1 MLCVLGVW
9 NRIVLLVPGN
19 RYTMSRQKFAT
30 ILLPSKIRS
39 MKPGFCF
46 TFAEFVDGLKF
57 PAEAAAKLFLKSF
70 RGFFGDMTP
79 AEQAAQELAAL
90 DQETELHRAV
100 ERVRDLAQRLDEAA
114 ALHLSR
120 GVTTAPRPVFGHSF
134 GHGHHRERA
143 FAGRVPFQPPTPSP
157 PATASGL
164 CTWCHSPGHVISDCP
179 GNDHGIPGRSR
190 YHPENNGAPSPF
202 GYFHHRLPLSVA
214 DGTHAVRGTRLTC
227 GFSKPVHHRLGFLP
241 PLDPQLTTT
250 VVVNGVSAPAL
261 LDTGAMIS
269 VISPALRMIW
279 HYRSWRTARPVTL
292 RLSPECKP
300 QQAVLYHLGRDPL
313 ILVGLSELR
322 GHGLVLGDTPTITPL
337 NIPVDDDDNDLGD
350 DDYGGEAIVGRLVL
364 AGPLGALDSDGQPD
378 LAALALAAPR
388 IATLATPPSG
398 PHLGKAAPTV
408 PVVRRDVLT
417 DPEAQQVTDLLGE
430 YAHLFGDSP
439 LPRGDGAF
447 SGPALAWSQPYFPH
461 SPLEQ
466 PDAIPFSVFTPFD
479 IHVAWTLTP
488 EVPRSTPM
496 TPNTRGL
503 SAQTGPQL
511 TVDITRVSGRRYLP
525 GYYVPSR
532 RRLASGCETDR
543 QKRSRSDSDQGPV
556 DEFVDDSLSPAGQN
570 EADEQGEEQDE
581 HEDVAEQPTDVSEQP
596 QPEPVPQKE
605 PDLREPL
612 LASKLESLNES
623 CTSPSPITSSTNT
636 ITSSSKTQSTST
648 CLKISP
654 SPTTD
659 SKTEP
664 RQNPTSTVTSP
675 QAAAPRPR
683 LPIGASPFQFAGMK
697 QLVPS
702 PGCSSPFDPA
712 WRSSFDCS
720 LFTANNPAAPSVSRH
735 LNRGITVPVCFLQSF
750 SEYHLDSGICVE
762 LHKVLNR
769 LIGVFTS
776 SIRVL
781 TEGTCSNVT
790 AVYRNLSA
798 RALAIAQ
805 NLEDEQAVGL
815 HTPIEGPFSLEELV
829 LWERAFPRYAQ
840 AVLRDRAQLRHSK
853 FGPAFARAL
862 RPVRRNIW
870 LSPRPTGRPT
880 TGRFSARSIGPTR
893 AGSTFR
899 AIGNAS

>member
-1 MLCVLGVW
+1 MEKVDAMVREIAVFEAGTFQFWRANFWKDGIIGAGNAPWPVGIIMVENAACREKYPVDGEAYARMKEMMTRQAGVQGVHFGDVGKTENCCAMMAREVRKKVSRRLECLCNPRTYHKGECELAAEMGILD
-9 NRIVLLVPGN
+9 RAGKRRATGALSSVPGN

-39 MKPGFCF
+39 MKPEAFVSPLPSLPRLRNILNFEECNWSLLLRWVFFCVTINIASILVKISLIRF
-46 TFAEFVDGLKF
+46 TTSLDRNQIFSELQIAFSLEEHIWKFLRFVDGLKF

-70 RGFFGDMTP
+70 RGFFGDMVKDEFLVGCAASPSSDDDSSSSSSEDEKPAPLASATSVPATSGSDPAGTSAGVAKTP

-157 PATASGL
+157 PATASVPPHPTSRGSVERSRLRDQGL

-202 GYFHHRLPLSVA
+202 GYFHHIGSHFRWRTVPTPFAEPGSLAASPSLSTTGWGSSHSSSVVA
-214 DGTHAVRGTRLTC
+214 TTPCSGAATTAVTFPSFG
-227 GFSKPVHHRLGFLP
+227 K
-241 PLDPQLTTT
+241 LDPQLTTT

-269 VISPALRMIW
+269 VISPAFAHDLALPVVEDGPV
-279 HYRSWRTARPVTL
+279 RSVLLADGSRTSVQRFSPVTL

-398 PHLGKAAPTV
+398 VSESSPVWIAPASEQPHLGKAAPTL

-439 LPRGDGAF
+439 LPRCDGAF
-447 SGPALAWSQPYFPH
+447 SGPALARSQPCLDP
-461 SPLEQ
+461 
-466 PDAIPFSVFTPFD
+466 
-479 IHVAWTLTP
+479 
-488 EVPRSTPM
+488 
-496 TPNTRGL
+496 
-503 SAQTGPQL
+503 
-511 TVDITRVSGRRYLP
+511 
-525 GYYVPSR
+525 
-532 RRLASGCETDR
+532 
-543 QKRSRSDSDQGPV
+543 
-556 DEFVDDSLSPAGQN
+556 SPAFSRGK
-570 EADEQGEEQDE
+570 GG
-581 HEDVAEQPTDVSEQP
+581 
-596 QPEPVPQKE
+596 
-605 PDLREPL
+605 LRE
-612 LASKLESLNES
+612 E
-623 CTSPSPITSSTNT
+623 TN
-636 ITSSSKTQSTST
+636 
-648 CLKISP
+648 
-654 SPTTD
+654 
-659 SKTEP
+659 
-664 RQNPTSTVTSP
+664 
-675 QAAAPRPR
+675 
-683 LPIGASPFQFAGMK
+683 
-697 QLVPS
+697 
-702 PGCSSPFDPA
+702 
-712 WRSSFDCS
+712 
-720 LFTANNPAAPSVSRH
+720 
-735 LNRGITVPVCFLQSF
+735 
-750 SEYHLDSGICVE
+750 
-762 LHKVLNR
+762 
-769 LIGVFTS
+769 
-776 SIRVL
+776 
-781 TEGTCSNVT
+781 
-790 AVYRNLSA
+790 
-798 RALAIAQ
+798 
-805 NLEDEQAVGL
+805 
-815 HTPIEGPFSLEELV
+815 
-829 LWERAFPRYAQ
+829 
-840 AVLRDRAQLRHSK
+840 
-853 FGPAFARAL
+853 
-862 RPVRRNIW
+862 
-870 LSPRPTGRPT
+870 
-880 TGRFSARSIGPTR
+880 
-893 AGSTFR
+893 
-899 AIGNAS
+899 